1 MDRRFFLKP
10 INEMDY
16 LYASGRIRALEGQ
29 LLNREKTQRMID
41 ARSMEDA
48 VRVLA
53 DCGYEPDRL
62 STLEELDQIL
72 EIERMN
78 TFDSLDAIIPDRRFV
93 DFFRIRYDSHNIRVL
108 LKNPASS
115 EGSTRLLSSC
125 GRIKPDPLTAIMREM
140 DLRELQPLMRSAVED
155 AQEILARTGDPQLM
169 DILLDKACL
178 REMLQMAIETGS
190 HFLTGYARLMIDTC
204 NLRILIRTKR
214 MGKDRSLLTHALIP
228 GGGLSLNQLIGDAL
242 ETVVESLYGNSLLKT
257 AAHAGLMALRANT
270 PMTELDLRCDNA
282 LTVYLRPAKTMAFG
296 SPLVAAY
303 LAAKESEITALRTI
317 LSGRMAGLPP
327 ESIRERIRDH
337 YV

>member
-1 MDRRFFLKP
+1 MKP

-29 LLNREKTQRMID
+29 LLTRERTQRMID

-48 VRVLA
+48 VRILS
-53 DCGYEPDRL
+53 DCGYDPNRL
-62 STLEELDQIL
+62 STLEELDQML

-78 TFDSLDAIIPDRRFV
+78 TFDCFNAIIPDSRFV

-108 LKNPASS
+108 LKDPASS
-115 EGSTRLLSSC
+115 EGSTGLLSSC
-125 GRIKPDPLTAIMREM
+125 GRIKPDPLTAILGEM
-140 DLRELQPLMRSAVED
+140 DLRELPPLMRSAVED
-155 AQEILARTGDPQLM
+155 AREILARTGDPQLM
-169 DILLDKACL
+169 DMLLDKACL
-178 REMLQMAIETGS
+178 REMLQLTIETGS
-190 HFLTGYARLMIDTC
+190 HFLTGYVRLMIDAG

-214 MGKDRSLLTHALIP
+214 MGKDRSLLTHALMP
-228 GGGLSLNQLIGDAL
+228 GGSLSLNQLIGDAL
-242 ETVVESLYGNSLLKT
+242 ETVVEGLYGNSLLKA
-257 AAHAGLMALRANT
+257 AAHAGLTALRTDT

-282 LTVYLRPAKTMAFG
+282 LTAYLRPAKTMAFG
-296 SPLVAAY
+296 SPLVTAY

-317 LSGRMAGLPP
+317 LSGRMAGLSP